1 MGSLW
6 NDLRFAL
13 RTLRKSPVFTVVA
26 VLSLALGI
34 GANTAIF
41 SLLDQVLLRLLP
53 VNHPEQLALLTI
65 RGMEYGNNSG
75 GNAMSYPL
83 YGDFAKSN
91 SVFSGMF
98 CRFPYNMSVSF
109 GGRTERVDG
118 ELVSG
123 TYFPV
128 LGVGA
133 AVGRTFMPDDDQTP
147 GGHPLAM
154 LTYSYWKTRFGGD
167 PSIVGKT
174 VIVNARN
181 LTVVGVARPG
191 FNGVELGRTTQIF
204 VPMTMKAQM
213 TPGWDALDDRRWR
226 WVNAFG
232 RLKPGV
238 TAQQAKASLQPF
250 YHGVLEMEVKDA
262 VFRNAAPADRQ
273 RFLKNIIDV
282 LPGSQGRSNLRRQLT
297 TPLWL
302 LMAITGGVLLIAC
315 ANVANLLV
323 AKATSRQKEIAI
335 RLAIGAGRGRI
346 IRQLLVESLTLSV
359 FGGALGLLL
368 SVWIDRLLLTFMP
381 NQAGEGAI
389 SSNPDLRILAFTI
402 AISVLTGIVFGLAPA
417 LQSTKPE
424 LASTLKDQ
432 VAGILGGGSQGRF
445 RKSLVVVQVTLSLL
459 LLVGAGLFIRSLQN
473 LRDLGPG
480 FPTENLVAFTVDPS
494 LIGYDSSKAKVFYR
508 RLADELAA
516 IPGVRNVGLADMR
529 ILTGNES
536 DSGITIEAQG
546 SKPAEK
552 AHPYMNAIDPGYF
565 ATLGVPILAGRDFT
579 FQDTETIQH
588 GARQDMKVPR
598 VVIVNDKFARR
609 FFPGRSALGQHVG
622 FGIAPNTRTE
632 MEIVGVVKDIKY
644 TSLRDEIPIQMFGP
658 YIAGSHVAE
667 MTIYARSTLDA
678 SQMFSAIRAKVR
690 ELDANL
696 PLFELRT
703 LDQQI
708 SASLL
713 IERLIASLSTVF
725 GFLATLLAMI
735 GLYGVM
741 AYTIARRTREIGIRM
756 ALGAFQKDV
765 LWLVMRE
772 VLVLVAI
779 GVVAGLCAAIGL
791 TRLVQSQLYGIT
803 AHDPMTL
810 ALATLGLAVVACAAG
825 YIPAIR
831 ASRVDAMEALRY
843 E

>member
-98 CRFPYNMSVSF
+98 CRFPYNMSLSF

-133 AVGRTFMPDDDQTP
+133 AVGRTFTPDDDRTP

-167 PSIVGKT
+167 SSIVGKT
-174 VIVNARN
+174 VVVNARSM
-181 LTVVGVARPG
+181 TVVGVAQPG
-191 FNGVELGRTTQIF
+191 FNGVELGRATQIF
-204 VPMTMKAQM
+204 VPMMMKAQI

-232 RLKPGV
+232 RLKPGI

-250 YHGVLEMEVKDA
+250 YHGILETEVKEA
-262 VFRNAAPADRQ
+262 AFRNAAPADRQ

-282 LPGSQGRSNLRRQLT
+282 LPGSQGRSNLRGQLT

-302 LMAITGGVLLIAC
+302 LMAITGAVLLIAC

-323 AKATSRQKEIAI
+323 ARATSRQKEIAI

-359 FGGALGLLL
+359 FGGVLGLLL
-368 SVWIDRLLLTFMP
+368 AVWIDQLLLTFMP
-381 NQAGEGAI
+381 NQAAL
-389 SSNPDLRILAFTI
+389 SPNPDLRILAFTI
-402 AISVLTGIVFGLAPA
+402 AISVLTGIAFGLAPA

-445 RKSLVVVQVTLSLL
+445 RKSLVVAQVTLSLL
-459 LLVGAGLFIRSLQN
+459 LLVGAGLFIRSLRN

-480 FPTENLVAFTVDPS
+480 FPTQNLVAFTVDPS
-494 LIGYDSSKAKVFYR
+494 LIGYDSPKAKVFYR

-536 DSGITIEAQG
+536 DSGITIESQG
-546 SKPAEK
+546 SKPRER
-552 AHPYMNAIDPGYF
+552 AHPYMNAVSPDYF

-588 GARQDMKVPR
+588 GARPDSKVPH
-598 VVIVNDKFARR
+598 VVIVNDKFAKR

-622 FGIAPNTRTE
+622 LGIAPNTKTE
-632 MEIVGVVKDIKY
+632 MEIIGVVKDIKY

-667 MTIYARSTLDA
+667 MTVYARSTLDA
-678 SQMFSAIRAKVR
+678 SQMFSGIRAKVR
-690 ELDANL
+690 ELDADL
-696 PLFELRT
+696 PLYNLRT

-713 IERLIASLSTVF
+713 IERLIAGLSTVF

-741 AYTIARRTREIGIRM
+741 AYTVARRTREIGIRM

-810 ALATLGLAVVACAAG
+810 ALATIALAAVACAAG

>member
-1 MGSLW
+1 MGTLW
-6 NDLRFAL
+6 NDLRYAL
-13 RTLRKSPVFTVVA
+13 RTLKKSPVFTVVA
-26 VLSLALGI
+26 VLSLGLGI

-53 VNHPEQLALLTI
+53 VSHPEQLVLLTI
-65 RGMEYGNNSG
+65 RGMEYGNNNG

-83 YGDFAKSN
+83 YGDFAKNN
-91 SVFSGMF
+91 SVFSEMF

-133 AVGRTFMPDDDQTP
+133 AVGRTFTPDDDRTP

-154 LTYSYWKTRFGGD
+154 LSYSYWKTRFGGD

-181 LTVVGVARPG
+181 MTVAGVAQPD

-204 VPMTMKAQM
+204 VPMMMKAQI

-232 RLKPGV
+232 RLKPGI

-250 YHGVLEMEVKDA
+250 YHSILEMEVKEA

-273 RFLKNIIDV
+273 RFLTNIIDV

-302 LMAITGGVLLIAC
+302 LMAITAGVLLIAC

-346 IRQLLVESLTLSV
+346 IRQLLVESLALSTL
-359 FGGALGLLL
+359 GGVLGLLL
-368 SVWIDRLLLTFMP
+368 AVWIDQLLLTFSP
-381 NQAGEGAI
+381 SQSVKLAI
-389 SSNPDLRILAFTI
+389 STSPDLRILAFTI

-432 VAGILGGGSQGRF
+432 VAGILGGGSQGLF
-445 RKSLVVVQVTLSLL
+445 RKSLVVAQVTLSLL
-459 LLVGAGLFIRSLQN
+459 LLVGAGLFIRSLRN

-494 LIGYDSSKAKVFYR
+494 LIGYDSPKAQILYR

-516 IPGVRNVGLADMR
+516 TPGVQNVGLANVR

-536 DSGITIEAQG
+536 DSGVTVESQG

-552 AHPYMNAIDPGYF
+552 ANPYMNSVGPGYF
-565 ATLGVPILAGRDFT
+565 ATLGVPFLAGRDFT
-579 FQDTETIQH
+579 FQDTERIQH
-588 GARQDMKVPR
+588 GSRPGMTVPR
-598 VVIVNDKFARR
+598 VAIVNDKFAKRY
-609 FFPGRSALGQHVG
+609 FPGRSALGRHVG
-622 FGIAPNTRTE
+622 FGIAPNTKTE

-644 TSLRDEIPIQMFGP
+644 TSLRDEIPIQMFVP
-658 YIAGSHVAE
+658 YIAEAHVAE
-667 MTIYARSTLDA
+667 MTVYVRSTLDA

-690 ELDANL
+690 GLDSDL
-696 PLFELRT
+696 PLYGIRT

-713 IERLIASLSTVF
+713 IERLVASLSTVF
-725 GFLATLLAMI
+725 GFLATVLAMI

-741 AYTIARRTREIGIRM
+741 AYTVARRTRDIGIRM

-810 ALATLGLAVVACAAG
+810 ALATLGLAAVACAAG